1 MKLKLLIGAL
11 RFKVAC
17 VKADLLHTQK
27 GFRYYVIPH
36 PSKQGRL
43 LAISKADIR
52 LWKKMKMLN
61 KNIDHLWIMENC
73 LYFTDADGKAAIKSK
88 NYTIEAVEAKYTLT
102 DQAKETLKNLYNG
115 TI

>member
-43 LAISKADIR
+43 LAISKSDIR

-61 KNIDHLWIMENC
+61 KNIDHLWIMKNC
-73 LYFTDADGKAAIKSK
+73 LYFTDADGKDAGKMKKERYEEKQQRWIDHLEKK
-88 NYTIEAVEAKYTLT
+88 KGAK
-102 DQAKETLKNLYNG
+102 
-115 TI
+115 

>member
-1 MKLKLLIGAL
+1 MKLKQLIEAL

-17 VKADLLHTQK
+17 IKADLLHNQK

-36 PSKQGRL
+36 PSKKGRL

-61 KNIDHLWIMENC
+61 KNIDHLWIMNNC
-73 LYFTDADGKAAIKSK
+73 LYFTDADGKDTGKMKKERYEEKQQRWIDHLEKK
-88 NYTIEAVEAKYTLT
+88 KGAK
-102 DQAKETLKNLYNG
+102 
-115 TI
+115 